1 MIKRPTLDDIASKVG
16 VTRMTVSRYFN
27 DPSSVAAAT
36 RGKIA
41 RAIEESGFI
50 PSRVP
55 AMMSRSS
62 SMALGLVVPSFSN
75 GVFTEII
82 EAVEGE
88 ARKEGYSVLL
98 MHSGYG
104 REREEEEVATLLSYQ
119 ADALILCGAEHTD
132 LTRLRLKKSGVPS
145 AELLSLSQ
153 CPLGFNYGI
162 DYAATFSA
170 VTSAL
175 VSSGRK
181 AVAYFGA
188 RMDERTL
195 ERERGYRQAMAEAGL
210 RPLCLTTQARSDF
223 ALGRDLML
231 EALERRTEADAVVC
245 TNDDVALGALIA
257 CQSRGVEV
265 PGRISVIGCNALNF
279 CDAAFPAL
287 CSIATP
293 RREIASKAVR
303 DIIAAIKSKSQDLKP
318 VQEIWGCSLK
328 EGGSATLDEQRAIA
342 RALKSLPRT
351 EAA

>member
-1 MIKRPTLDDIASKVG
+1 MIKRPRLDDIASKVG

-27 DPSSVAAAT
+27 DPQSVAAAT
-36 RGKIA
+36 RERIA

-55 AMMSRSS
+55 AIMSRSS

-75 GVFTEII
+75 GVFTDVI
-82 EAVEGE
+82 EGVEDA
-88 ARKEGYSVLL
+88 ARGEGYSVLL

-104 REREEEEVATLLSYQ
+104 KEREEQEVADLLSYQ
-119 ADALILCGAEHTD
+119 ADAVILCGADHTD
-132 LTRLRLKKSGVPS
+132 LTRLRLKKSGIPS
-145 AELLSLSQ
+145 AELLSLSPS
-153 CPLGFNYGI
+153 PLGLNYGI

-175 VSSGRK
+175 VSCGRK

-195 ERERGYRQAMAEAGL
+195 ERERGYRQAMAGAGL
-210 RPLCLTTQARSDF
+210 RPVCLTTQSRSNF

-231 EALERRTEADAVVC
+231 EALRRFPEADAVIC

-257 CQSRGVEV
+257 CQSQRVDV
-265 PGRISVIGCNALNF
+265 PGRLSVIGCNALNF
-279 CDAAFPAL
+279 CEAAFPAL

-293 RREIASKAVR
+293 RRGIAAKAAS
-303 DIIAAIKSKSQDLKP
+303 DIIAAIKAKEEDLAP
-318 VQEIWGCSLK
+318 CQEIWGCTLK
-328 EGGSATLDEQRAIA
+328 PGGSATHEEQEAIA
-342 RALKSLPRT
+342 KALMALPRT